1 MTWRSSSR
9 REWALAVAGGLGLA
23 AGLVL
28 VLRPDAAL
36 PPAPPPAPAPV
47 AAPAPPPALA
57 SAAPPLPAL
66 ELTGL
71 RAGPDGGSAT
81 VRMGSAGG
89 SRQVLL
95 WPGRPL
101 PGQPAVGGWRL
112 DRVEGG
118 AAILAGP
125 GGARHQLAFADS
137 AGSAS
142 TAGGGPGGDATA
154 WRIALAPKRGANGIE
169 GWVLGDPALVPALA
183 RAGLQR
189 GDVLIDAGGIALIAE
204 EKIIELP
211 QELAANGQL
220 SLRYRRGDAIR
231 SATLLP

>member
-1 MTWRSSSR
+1 MSWRRSSR

-23 AGLVL
+23 AVL
-28 VLRPDAAL
+28 LLALRPDAAL
-36 PPAPPPAPAPV
+36 PPAPPAPPTPAPI
-47 AAPAPPPALA
+47 APPPPVV

-81 VRMGSAGG
+81 VRMATADG

-95 WPGRPL
+95 VPGRPL
-101 PGQPAVGGWRL
+101 PGQPATGGWRL
-112 DRVEGG
+112 EGVEGN

-125 GGARHQLAFADS
+125 GGARQRLAFVESASS
-137 AGSAS
+137 AG
-142 TAGGGPGGDATA
+142 TPGGGPGGDATA
-154 WRIALAPKRGANGIE
+154 WRIALTPRRGANGIE
-169 GWVLGDPALVPALA
+169 GWVLGDPAGVPALA

-189 GDVLIDAGGIALIAE
+189 GDVLMEAGGIPLISE
-204 EKIIELP
+204 EKIIDLP

-220 SLRYRRGDAIR
+220 NLRYRRGDAIR

>member
-23 AGLVL
+23 AVLVL
-28 VLRPDAAL
+28 VLRPDAAQ
-36 PPAPPPAPAPV
+36 PPAPPAPAPV
-47 AAPAPPPALA
+47 AAPALPAPPVPT
-57 SAAPPLPAL
+57 APPLPAL

-71 RAGPDGGSAT
+71 RAGPDGGSAM
-81 VRMGSAGG
+81 VRMGSGDGG
-89 SRQVLL
+89 RQVLL
-95 WPGRPL
+95 RAGRPL

-112 DRVEGG
+112 DRVAGRV
-118 AAILAGP
+118 AILAGP
-125 GGARHQLAFADS
+125 GGASQQLAFIDS
-137 AGSAS
+137 AGSAG
-142 TAGGGPGGDATA
+142 TPAAGQGGDATA
-154 WRIALAPKRGANGIE
+154 WRIALTPQRSANGIE
-169 GWVLGDPALVPALA
+169 GWVLGDPAGVPALA

-189 GDVLIDAGGIALIAE
+189 GDVLIDAGGTPLISE

-211 QELAANGQL
+211 EVLAANGQL